1 MERHINIDL
10 LKEYIRTLMSPQV
23 VLPGTLPREWGD
35 EFTRPELQTIQYT
48 VKFVLQTG
56 FIRQN
61 TIALVDALEQFEKTD
76 LQLHWFLYR
85 HWETI
90 VPLLVKG
97 PLHTPIRKASLQYA
111 LN

>member
-1 MERHINIDL
+1 MERHINVDL
-10 LKEYIRTLMSPQV
+10 LKEYIRTLMSPQI
-23 VLPGTLPREWGD
+23 VLPGILPRGWGE

-48 VKFVLQTG
+48 LKFVLQTG
-56 FIRQN
+56 FILQN
-61 TIALVDALEQFEKTD
+61 TKVLVDALEQFEKTD
-76 LQLHWFLYR
+76 LPLHWFLYL

-90 VPLLVKG
+90 VPLLVKS